1 MMHYYLIIGL
11 NSIIIS
17 SADVW
22 RNVLRRYSIPCP
34 VMVSGVLHSLFSRSM
49 RSRTKKTINE
59 LNLIPGMKV
68 LDAGCGMGRLTLPIA
83 DAVGTPG
90 EVTAIDIH
98 EERLRIAEK
107 KARDAHLTNI
117 RFIRS
122 DLGEGRLKRNF
133 FDRAVL
139 VTVLGEIPNRKAAF
153 QELYY
158 SLKPEGILLVEETIL
173 DTHFQTRS
181 TVIGLAIEA
190 GFVEKEFLVT
200 LFSYTLVLQKPS
212 DAL

>member
-1 MMHYYLIIGL
+1 MMHYYLIISL

-34 VMVSGVLHSLFSRSM
+34 VLVSGLLHSLFSRSM
-49 RSRTKKTINE
+49 RSRTKKTIGE
-59 LNLIPGMKV
+59 LNLRPGMKV
-68 LDAGCGMGRLTLPIA
+68 LDAGCGPGRLTLPISE
-83 DAVGTPG
+83 AVGTPG

-98 EERLRIAEK
+98 EERLRIAER

-117 RFIRS
+117 RFIRTG
-122 DLGEGRLKRNF
+122 LGECTLKRNF

-139 VTVLGEIPNRKAAF
+139 VTVLGEIPSRKAAF
-153 QELYY
+153 KELYCT
-158 SLKPEGILLVEETIL
+158 LKPGGILLVEETIL

-181 TVIGLAIEA
+181 TVLSLAVEA

-200 LFSYTLVLQKPS
+200 LFSYTLILEKPV